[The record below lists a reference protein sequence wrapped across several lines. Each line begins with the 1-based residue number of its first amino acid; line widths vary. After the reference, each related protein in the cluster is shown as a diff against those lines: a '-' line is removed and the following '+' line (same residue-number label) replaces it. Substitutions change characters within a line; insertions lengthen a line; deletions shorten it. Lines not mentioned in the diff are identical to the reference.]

1 MTHPKT
7 KRNARIVRLRDS
19 PAHYRT
25 VFKGGVTV
33 LDGKRSFEWIGERV
47 SHEFPEYDDD
57 GKLLIIT
64 RQRAQQIYKAEKK

>member
-1 MTHPKT
+1 M
-7 KRNARIVRLRDS
+7 
-19 PAHYRT
+19 
-25 VFKGGVTV
+25 